1 MQTALKTTTKVLAGG
16 KIEIVAPQLPPDEIV
31 EVIIVFSTSQESL
44 APTAKR
50 SAMDILREASG
61 HRIFKTAEDVET
73 YLTEERDAWDD

>member
-44 APTAKR
+44 ASTTKK

-73 YLTEERDAWDD
+73 YLTEERDTWDG